1 MRESSVSFYED
12 LKSKYLLKSK
22 ANDQCWAEIKAN
34 ELKNQ
39 KSIKIRE
46 KVEGEIEV
54 EELHF
59 DLVKTQQSMKR
70 IQKDI

>member
-22 ANDQCWAEIKAN
+22 GNDQSWIDMKGSEV
-34 ELKNQ
+34 KND
-39 KSIKIRE
+39 KSVKNRE

-59 DLVKTQQSMKR
+59 DLVQTQQNMKR